1 MALFLQLEEDYMKV
15 RTRFAPSPT
24 GFMHVGNLR
33 TSLYTYFYARQ
44 NNGTFIL
51 RIEDTDV
58 ERYVEGAVGKIFKTL
73 KMANI
78 NHDEGPDVG
87 GDYGPYV
94 QSERK
99 ALYEK
104 YAELLVEKKE
114 AYYCFCDKE
123 RLESLQDEHGIRRYD
138 RHCLHLSQEEI
149 EAKKKAGLPYVIRQ
163 KMPTSGSIS
172 FEDLIYGTITVD
184 AKELEDQILLK
195 SDKMPTYNFANVI
208 DDHLMDITHVI
219 RGKEYLS
226 STPKYNL
233 LYQAFGWEIP
243 KYIHLSPIMKDETHK
258 LSKRYGD
265 ANFEDFVERGFLP
278 HAIVNYICLLGWAPK
293 ENQEKFTM
301 EELIEKFSIDGLK
314 KSGSIFDE
322 KKLQWLNGEY
332 LKELSE
338 EEYIEFVKPYLI
350 KAGIEGTD
358 EWYKELILLFRD
370 RTLYGAQVVSLY
382 HEFFREQLEL
392 SEEAQAV
399 LSEEGV
405 NDTLNGFLDAFSN
418 IEEWNA
424 DNINQAIKQ
433 VGKDLNVKGKM
444 LFMPCRIATTGDMH
458 GPELGKTLVLLGKDK
473 TLNRLRQMIK

>member
-1 MALFLQLEEDYMKV
+1 MSNQEKV

-24 GFMHVGNLR
+24 GFMHLGNLR
-33 TSLYTYFYARQ
+33 TALYTYFFARQ
-44 NNGTFIL
+44 NNGIFIL

-58 ERYVEGAVGKIFKTL
+58 ERFVEGATEKIFATL

-78 NHDEGPDVG
+78 THDEGPDVG
-87 GDYGPYV
+87 GEYGPYV

-99 ALYEK
+99 PIYEK
-104 YAELLVEKKE
+104 YAEELVDKGA

-123 RLESLQDEHGIRRYD
+123 RLESLQDEHGVRRYD
-138 RHCLHLSQEEI
+138 RHCLHLSKEEI
-149 EAKKKAGLPYVIRQ
+149 EAKKAAGIPYVIRQ

-208 DDHLMDITHVI
+208 DDHLMKITHVL

-233 LYQAFGWEIP
+233 LYQAFGWEVP
-243 KYIHLSPIMKDETHK
+243 KYIHLSPIMRDETHK

-265 ANFEDFVERGFLP
+265 VNFEDFVARGFLP
-278 HAIVNYICLLGWAPK
+278 HAIVNYISLLGWAPK
-293 ENQEKFTM
+293 DNQEKFTM
-301 EELIEKFSIDGLK
+301 EELIERFSIDGLK

-338 EEYIEFVKPYLI
+338 EDYINFIKPFLV

-358 EWYKELILLFRD
+358 EWYNELILLFRD
-370 RTLYGAQVVSLY
+370 RTLYGAQIVELY
-382 HEFFREQLEL
+382 KENFGGAHSF
-392 SEEAQAV
+392 SDEARAILQ
-399 LSEEGV
+399 EPGV
-405 NDTLNGFLDAFSN
+405 TDTLKAFYDAFSKLEVWNEVN
-418 IEEWNA
+418 IYET
-424 DNINQAIKQ
+424 IKQ

-444 LFMPCRIATTGDMH
+444 LYMPCRIGTTGEMH
-458 GPELGKTLVLLGKDK
+458 GPDLGKMLYLLGKEK
-473 TLNRLRQMIK
+473 AMANLQQTLEMMSVSN